1 MALEDL
7 LSLEDEFY
15 REGYEEGLRE
25 NTKHN
30 YTEGKQYGLQ
40 VGFQRYLLLGQIEGL
55 LDVIETWNID
65 AHIFSKNIETI
76 RMLLA
81 GLKMD
86 NDDAN
91 VAQYEASFIKIKNK
105 LRTILLLL
113 QKQLK
118 QSSKDTMTFEAVENI
133 SMTIAGELK
142 GYIKE
147 EETNDG
153 LIVQDQ
159 AQDW

>member
-7 LSLEDEFY
+7 LHLEDEFY
-15 REGYEEGLRE
+15 KEGYEEGLAE
-25 NTKHN
+25 NAKHN

-40 VGFQRYLLLGQIEGL
+40 VGFQRYVLLGQIEGL
-55 LDVIETWNID
+55 LDVIETWHID
-65 AHIFSKNIETI
+65 AHVFSKNMETI
-76 RMLLA
+76 RTLLY

-91 VAQYEASFIKIKNK
+91 VSHYEASLIKIKNK
-105 LRTILLLL
+105 FRTILLLL

-118 QSSKDTMTFEAVENI
+118 QSPKDSLSFELVENI

-142 GYIKE
+142 GYVKE

-153 LIVQDQ
+153 LTVQDQ